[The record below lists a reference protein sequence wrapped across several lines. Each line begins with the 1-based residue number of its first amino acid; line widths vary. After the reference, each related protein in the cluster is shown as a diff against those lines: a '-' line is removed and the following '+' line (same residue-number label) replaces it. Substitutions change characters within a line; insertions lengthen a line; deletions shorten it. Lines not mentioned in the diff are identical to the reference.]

1 MKLDEDSFQVSMNT
15 VELEGKMV
23 LVQPSQ
29 AELAKDKD
37 VIIGE
42 ERQSRMIRP
51 KISEIGRWKKNKRSK
66 LRFHPKATFDIL
78 MAKYRDGNAG
88 IKGRENRT
96 I

>member
-29 AELAKDKD
+29 AESAKDKD

-42 ERQSRMIRP
+42 ERQSMMIRP
-51 KISEIGRWKKNKRSK
+51 KISEIGR
-66 LRFHPKATFDIL
+66 
-78 MAKYRDGNAG
+78 
-88 IKGRENRT
+88 
-96 I
+96 